1 MTTTKGKGDDKGP
14 VEVEELVTR
23 SELFIE
29 QNSKKIIFGIIAVAV
44 LVAAIL
50 GYKYGYATPQQKK
63 AEAAMFR
70 AELYFD
76 RDSFALA
83 LNGDGLNVEGFN
95 AIIDQYGSTDA
106 GNLAKA
112 YAGICYFKLGDNE
125 SALDM
130 LKSFSASDKMLSPT
144 IVGLIVA
151 VYWLLMFVGR
161 SIGGAIGDKISS
173 KTMLSI
179 VSTASVV
186 LIALGMFA
194 PTDVMVQV
202 PGIDWANL
210 SMIWAEVPVGIFAFL
225 LVGLCTSVMW
235 GSIFNLAVEGLG
247 KYTSIASG
255 AFMTMVF
262 GCAVMVA
269 LQAWVAD
276 VTGSFLT
283 SYFVVLFC
291 AAYLLFYALVG
302 SKNVNK
308 DIPVE

>member
-50 GYKYGYATPQQKK
+50 GYKYGYVTPQQKK

-144 IVGLIVA
+144 IVGLIGDCYVNMGNTEEGISYFEKAASQADNDIISPVYLKKAGVA
-151 VYWLLMFVGR
+151 YESLKQY
-161 SIGGAIGDKISS
+161 DKAVKAYTTI
-173 KTMLSI
+173 KEKYF
-179 VSTASVV
+179 ASVEASDIDKY
-186 LIALGMFA
+186 IARA
-194 PTDVMVQV
+194 SA
-202 PGIDWANL
+202 AN
-210 SMIWAEVPVGIFAFL
+210 
-225 LVGLCTSVMW
+225 
-235 GSIFNLAVEGLG
+235 
-247 KYTSIASG
+247 K
-255 AFMTMVF
+255 
-262 GCAVMVA
+262 
-269 LQAWVAD
+269 
-276 VTGSFLT
+276 
-283 SYFVVLFC
+283 
-291 AAYLLFYALVG
+291 
-302 SKNVNK
+302 
-308 DIPVE
+308 

>member
-83 LNGDGLNVEGFN
+83 LNGDGLNVEGFKS
-95 AIIDQYGSTDA
+95 IIDQYGSTDA

-144 IVGLIVA
+144 IVGLIGDCYVNMGNTEEGISYFEKAASQADNDIISPVYLKKAGVA
-151 VYWLLMFVGR
+151 YESLKQY
-161 SIGGAIGDKISS
+161 DKAVKAYTTI
-173 KTMLSI
+173 KEKYF
-179 VSTASVV
+179 ASVEASDIDKY
-186 LIALGMFA
+186 IARA
-194 PTDVMVQV
+194 SA
-202 PGIDWANL
+202 AN
-210 SMIWAEVPVGIFAFL
+210 
-225 LVGLCTSVMW
+225 
-235 GSIFNLAVEGLG
+235 
-247 KYTSIASG
+247 K
-255 AFMTMVF
+255 
-262 GCAVMVA
+262 
-269 LQAWVAD
+269 
-276 VTGSFLT
+276 
-283 SYFVVLFC
+283 
-291 AAYLLFYALVG
+291 
-302 SKNVNK
+302 
-308 DIPVE
+308 

>member
-83 LNGDGLNVEGFN
+83 LNGDGLNVQGFN

-144 IVGLIVA
+144 IVGLIGDCYVNMGNTEEGISYFEKAASQADNDIISPVYLKKAGVA
-151 VYWLLMFVGR
+151 YESLKQY
-161 SIGGAIGDKISS
+161 DKAVKAYTTI
-173 KTMLSI
+173 KEKYF
-179 VSTASVV
+179 ASVEASDIDKY
-186 LIALGMFA
+186 IARA
-194 PTDVMVQV
+194 SA
-202 PGIDWANL
+202 AN
-210 SMIWAEVPVGIFAFL
+210 
-225 LVGLCTSVMW
+225 
-235 GSIFNLAVEGLG
+235 
-247 KYTSIASG
+247 K
-255 AFMTMVF
+255 
-262 GCAVMVA
+262 
-269 LQAWVAD
+269 
-276 VTGSFLT
+276 
-283 SYFVVLFC
+283 
-291 AAYLLFYALVG
+291 
-302 SKNVNK
+302 
-308 DIPVE
+308 

>member
-83 LNGDGLNVEGFN
+83 LNGDGLNVEGFKS
-95 AIIDQYGSTDA
+95 IIDQYGSTDA

-130 LKSFSASDKMLSPT
+130 LKSFSGGDEMLSPT
-144 IVGLIVA
+144 IVGLIGDCYVNMGNTEEGISYFEKAASQADNDIISPVYLKKAGVA
-151 VYWLLMFVGR
+151 YESLKQY
-161 SIGGAIGDKISS
+161 DKAVKAYTTI
-173 KTMLSI
+173 KEKYF
-179 VSTASVV
+179 ASVEASDIDKY
-186 LIALGMFA
+186 IARA
-194 PTDVMVQV
+194 SA
-202 PGIDWANL
+202 AN
-210 SMIWAEVPVGIFAFL
+210 
-225 LVGLCTSVMW
+225 
-235 GSIFNLAVEGLG
+235 
-247 KYTSIASG
+247 K
-255 AFMTMVF
+255 
-262 GCAVMVA
+262 
-269 LQAWVAD
+269 
-276 VTGSFLT
+276 
-283 SYFVVLFC
+283 
-291 AAYLLFYALVG
+291 
-302 SKNVNK
+302 
-308 DIPVE
+308 

>member
-1 MTTTKGKGDDKGP
+1 MTTTKGKVEDKGP

-83 LNGDGLNVEGFN
+83 LNGDGLNVEGFKS
-95 AIIDQYGSTDA
+95 IIDQYGSTDA

-144 IVGLIVA
+144 IVGLIGDCYVNMGNTEEGISYFEKAASQADNDIISPVYLKKAGVA
-151 VYWLLMFVGR
+151 YESLKQY
-161 SIGGAIGDKISS
+161 DKAVKAYTTI
-173 KTMLSI
+173 KEKYF
-179 VSTASVV
+179 ASVEASDIDKY
-186 LIALGMFA
+186 IARA
-194 PTDVMVQV
+194 SA
-202 PGIDWANL
+202 AN
-210 SMIWAEVPVGIFAFL
+210 
-225 LVGLCTSVMW
+225 
-235 GSIFNLAVEGLG
+235 
-247 KYTSIASG
+247 K
-255 AFMTMVF
+255 
-262 GCAVMVA
+262 
-269 LQAWVAD
+269 
-276 VTGSFLT
+276 
-283 SYFVVLFC
+283 
-291 AAYLLFYALVG
+291 
-302 SKNVNK
+302 
-308 DIPVE
+308 